1 MGLQELRRS
10 PSPDTGKSDTVILR
24 SATTSES
31 TLSEKLG
38 RISLSD
44 DEHESLPSEDE
55 DIDTDE
61 VPVIYSREMK
71 DPKLLGENWLDP
83 IWVEG
88 FGYPGPVPPEIQEYL
103 AFDCA
108 RRYSMIGSTRSIFWL
123 FGHKE
128 LVKVIDDPACILED
142 EIVAV
147 PCNAN
152 PMGFLMNYYSELG
165 KMPLFIQELYDGVR
179 LPPWL
184 HVAPAFQI
192 PDAVTSE
199 PSQRCIADIYP
210 FSCPQTF
217 PDTILCLKI
226 KSEKDLHKTVGQV
239 RRKLGESF
247 NIDSDTLWFRGLNMV
262 GLTLSMSSFT
272 PVINPNAH
280 GTEFGPGIYAAKDFK
295 TAASY
300 ARPSGAVMVFKDPD
314 LRDLNV
320 WRPDLSDWQHLTAHW
335 LQLPLGDLQ
344 VPESYKH
351 ADVIIGPRSLNQSEA
366 RSKKCFARQSED
378 LQLVCTSYDGCKRL
392 AASLVAIIYFTA

>member
-1 MGLQELRRS
+1 M
-10 PSPDTGKSDTVILR
+10 V
-24 SATTSES
+24 S
-31 TLSEKLG
+31 TLTEKLEN
-38 RISLSD
+38 ISLSD
-44 DEHESLPSEDE
+44 LDHEGLPSED
-55 DIDTDE
+55 DIDSDE
-61 VPVIYSREMK
+61 PPVIYSREMK
-71 DPKLLGENWLDP
+71 DPKLLEENWLDP
-83 IWVEG
+83 IWLEG
-88 FGYPGPVPPEIQEYL
+88 IGYPGPVPPEIEEYL

-108 RRYSMIGSTRSIFWL
+108 RCYSMVGSIRSIFWL

-147 PCNAN
+147 PRNAN
-152 PMGFLMNYYSELG
+152 PMGFLMDYYSEQG
-165 KMPLFIQELYDGVR
+165 KMPLFIQEVYDGLR
-179 LPPWL
+179 LPQSL
-184 HVAPAFQI
+184 HAAPAFQI

-210 FSCPQTF
+210 FSRPRTF
-217 PDTILCLKI
+217 PDTALCLKI
-226 KSEKDLHKTVGQV
+226 KSERNLHKTVGQV
-239 RRKLGESF
+239 RRKLGESL
-247 NIDSDTLWFRGLNMV
+247 NIDSDTLWFRGLSMV
-262 GLTLSMSSFT
+262 GLTLSMSSFI

-280 GTEFGPGIYAAKDFK
+280 ENEFGPGIYVAKDFK

-314 LRDLNV
+314 FRDLNV

-335 LQLPLGDLQ
+335 LQLPLGELK

-351 ADVIIGPRSLNQSEA
+351 ADVITGPRSRPLNQSEA
-366 RSKKCFARQSED
+366 RTKKCFANQSED